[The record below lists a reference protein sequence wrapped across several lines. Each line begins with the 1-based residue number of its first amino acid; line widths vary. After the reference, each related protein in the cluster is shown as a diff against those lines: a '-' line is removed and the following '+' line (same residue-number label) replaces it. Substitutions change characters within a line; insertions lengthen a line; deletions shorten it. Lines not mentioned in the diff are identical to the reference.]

1 MSIKRDLLKD
11 KLLNSKSFNTV
22 YINVEDEERTR
33 HEQMEILVELL
44 CDPKHEGSRNE
55 VYNFLKKEKKAT
67 DLLVKAIG
75 EAMQDKKQLIIACW
89 EADIDCD
96 RYLEF
101 FADIVLKDEL
111 PIALEAFTTIENM
124 KTISPGVAEM
134 VFEKVM
140 EAAPKQTDAT
150 KEALI
155 NDLLEVLRGWQ

>member
-1 MSIKRDLLKD
+1 MSIKRDLLKE

-44 CDPKHEGSRNE
+44 CDTKHQGARAE
-55 VYNFLKKEKKAT
+55 VFNFLKKERKAV
-67 DLLVKAIG
+67 DLLIRAIS
-75 EAMQDKKQLIIACW
+75 EAKQDKRQLVAVCW

-101 FADIVLKDEL
+101 FTDIILKDEL
-111 PIALEAFTTIENM
+111 PVALEAFTTIENM

-134 VFEKVM
+134 IFEKVV
-140 EAAPKQTDAT
+140 EAIPKQTDPT
-150 KEALI
+150 KVALT
-155 NDLLEVLRGWQ
+155 NDLLEVLRNWQ